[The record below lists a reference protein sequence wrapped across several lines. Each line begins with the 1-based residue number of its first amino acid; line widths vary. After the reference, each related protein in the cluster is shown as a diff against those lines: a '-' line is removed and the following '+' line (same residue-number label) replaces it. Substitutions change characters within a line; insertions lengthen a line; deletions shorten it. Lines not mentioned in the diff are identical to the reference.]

1 VKTVVPAR
9 VLVLSDVHC
18 NVTAL
23 ERVLEDAGGFD
34 AAICA
39 GDVVGYGPNP
49 AECVDAI
56 AKHEF
61 RCVTGNHDHAIVTGD
76 TSQLNAY
83 AAAAISIQQN
93 LLNPG
98 QKRWLGRLMTNI
110 SLEAG
115 GLRTVVCHGSP
126 SDPLWEYVRPMEAL
140 YRAEEFF
147 QTTGADLLILGHTHI
162 PFVHRFGGRVILNP
176 GSVGQPR
183 DGDPRASYMLVDID
197 DDSIEVTHR
206 RIEYDID
213 EVASRIIRLRIPELL
228 AARLFSGW

>member
-1 VKTVVPAR
+1 MVPAR

-23 ERVLEDAGGFD
+23 ERVLDDAGSFD

-61 RCVTGNHDHAIVTGD
+61 RCVMGNHDHAIVGGD
-76 TSQLNAY
+76 TSHLNVY
-83 AAAAISIQQN
+83 ATAAISIQQT
-93 LLNPG
+93 LLKPG
-98 QKRWLGRLMTNI
+98 QRRWLGELKSSI
-110 SLEAG
+110 SLEEG
-115 GLRTVVCHGSP
+115 GLRMVVYHGSP
-126 SDPLWEYVRPMEAL
+126 SDPLWEYIRPMEAL
-140 YRAEEFF
+140 YRAEGFF
-147 QTTGADLLILGHTHI
+147 KTTGADLLILGHTHI
-162 PFVHRFGGRVILNP
+162 PFFHRFGDRVILNP

-183 DGDPRASYMLVDID
+183 DGDPRASYMLVDVD
-197 DDSIEVTHR
+197 DGSIEVTHR

-213 EVASRIIRLRIPELL
+213 KVASRIIRLGIPELL
-228 AARLFSGW
+228 ATRLFAGW